1 MGNDLMDL
9 RIEKLVKAS
18 ENTLSLMNVFR
29 QEVASLGDRVDSV
42 ESTLDHFAMIHSG
55 HAKKLRQAANAR
67 VRQLLK
73 DEDSY
78 RAQRSQYYS
87 WLWTAYQNAFGV
99 TSYTDTRLKHFEA
112 AMDWIKE
119 WQPIRSVP
127 MDVMKESALASV
139 Q

>member
-1 MGNDLMDL
+1 MGNDLMDA

-55 HAKKLRQAANAR
+55 QAKKLRQAANAR
-67 VRQLLK
+67 IRRLLK
-73 DEDSY
+73 DDESY
-78 RAQRSQYYS
+78 RAQKSQYYS
-87 WLWTAYQNAFGV
+87 WFWTAYQSAFNV
-99 TSYTDTRLKHFEA
+99 NSYTDTRLKHFEA
-112 AMDWIKE
+112 ALDWINE
-119 WQPIRSVP
+119 WQPIRSVS
-127 MDVMKESALASV
+127 MKEMKESAFASA